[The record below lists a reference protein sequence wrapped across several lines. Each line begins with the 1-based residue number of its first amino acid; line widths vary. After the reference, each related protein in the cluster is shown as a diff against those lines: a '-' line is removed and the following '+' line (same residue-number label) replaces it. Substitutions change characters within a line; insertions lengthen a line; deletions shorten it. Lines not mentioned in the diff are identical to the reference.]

1 MDPDAR
7 ISVESWS
14 PEYGSPLETGETGDA
29 RGPTAPVDH
38 RVETDRWQPLPGSSR
53 DAPDEVVF
61 VDGVRRIEAWLTL
74 DDPSGAVP
82 GVMAA
87 FGVGAVVWDREARRS
102 WYEGITVE
110 RLLIMAGG
118 RLLDLQDEFPGQL
131 RAESIPELDRVKL
144 VDRVQRL
151 MRLAEAEL
159 AARMAGPGRLVIA
172 DGTINE
178 IDSRSGRDGHGMV
191 GYIKRHF
198 VEYLAETE
206 NQVVGRLASGERS
219 PLFLIGYE
227 RSPRYA
233 WYVQLEDP
241 AGRSAWSSIVRCEVA
256 ASLGRGRAA
265 RIADWTAQLLPRL
278 GSERHIDRRAPQN
291 LVPIGALERE
301 LSRRLGPREFM
312 VRALEDTAYRHHRS
326 RMGGFG

>member
-1 MDPDAR
+1 MEPTRPAR

-14 PEYGSPLETGETGDA
+14 PEYGSPVETAETYD
-29 RGPTAPVDH
+29 PPPVDH
-38 RVETDRWQPLPGSSR
+38 QVETDRWRPLPGSSR
-53 DAPDEVVF
+53 DAPDELVF
-61 VDGVRRIEAWLTL
+61 VDGVRRIEARLTL

-118 RLLDLQDEFPGQL
+118 RLLDLQDGFPGRL
-131 RAESIPELDRVKL
+131 RAESIPELDRGKL
-144 VDRVQRL
+144 VDRAQRL

-172 DGTINE
+172 DGTISDINAPTDG
-178 IDSRSGRDGHGMV
+178 DSV

-198 VEYLAETE
+198 VDYLADAEK
-206 NQVVGRLASGERS
+206 QVVDRLRAAERS
-219 PLFLIGYE
+219 PLFLIGYG
-227 RSPRYA
+227 RNPRYS
-233 WYVQLEDP
+233 WYVQLENP
-241 AGRSAWSSIVRCEVA
+241 ADRPAWESVVRCEVA
-256 ASLGRGRAA
+256 ASSGIGRAV
-265 RIADWTAQLLPRL
+265 RVADWTASLLPQL
-278 GSERHIDRRAPQN
+278 GSERHIDPRAPQN

-301 LSRRLGPREFM
+301 LSRRLGPREYM
-312 VRALEDTAYRHHRS
+312 CRVLGDTVHRHHS
-326 RMGGFG
+326 GSLG